1 MKKIPLHVQIII
13 ALIVGA
19 FFGSFFSID
28 TNKLEIDYKKNN
40 QEKSTIIKDWS
51 DLEIYYNEITTSF
64 GKDDQSK
71 IVRLFEK
78 IKNENN
84 VSIRFISRDRE
95 IKIKNV
101 TNISKPS
108 TPATVIKPIGDI
120 FIRLLSFLA
129 IPLVIASL
137 VVGAASLGDV
147 KKLGRIGL
155 KTFALYMATTA
166 IAITIGLVVANIIQ
180 PGNKLSSQAKSKLLS
195 ADLSTSTPTDITKN
209 LDVDIVDFFVDIV
222 PKNPFQAISSGN
234 MLQIVFFAVFFGIVL
249 TFIEESK
256 RNVIVT
262 FFDASSDTLIK
273 MVDFV
278 MKIAPYGVFALIS
291 ATVADFG
298 FSILSTLFWY
308 IFAVLL
314 GLLLHLCLIYI
325 PIIKFWCKF
334 SVREFFKGMQ
344 NAQAIAFS
352 TSSSAATLP
361 VTMEC
366 VEVNLKVPKKISGF
380 VLPLGATINMDG
392 TALYQGVAAV
402 FIAQVYGINLGITEQ
417 LTIVLTAVLASIGTA
432 PVPGVGIIMLV
443 MILQSVHIPPEG
455 IALII
460 GVDRLLD
467 MARTINNITGD
478 AIVALAVSKNEN

>member
-19 FFGSFFSID
+19 FFGSFLSID

-120 FIRLLSFLA
+120 FIRHQGFLA

-222 PKNPFQAISSGN
+222 PKNPFRQYRAAICSK
-234 MLQIVFFAVFFGIVL
+234 LFFL
-249 TFIEESK
+249 LYS
-256 RNVIVT
+256 
-262 FFDASSDTLIK
+262 L
-273 MVDFV
+273 
-278 MKIAPYGVFALIS
+278 AL
-291 ATVADFG
+291 
-298 FSILSTLFWY
+298 Y
-308 IFAVLL
+308 
-314 GLLLHLCLIYI
+314 LLLLKN
-325 PIIKFWCKF
+325 P
-334 SVREFFKGMQ
+334 KGM
-344 NAQAIAFS
+344 
-352 TSSSAATLP
+352 
-361 VTMEC
+361 
-366 VEVNLKVPKKISGF
+366 
-380 VLPLGATINMDG
+380 
-392 TALYQGVAAV
+392 
-402 FIAQVYGINLGITEQ
+402 
-417 LTIVLTAVLASIGTA
+417 
-432 PVPGVGIIMLV
+432 
-443 MILQSVHIPPEG
+443 
-455 IALII
+455 
-460 GVDRLLD
+460 
-467 MARTINNITGD
+467 
-478 AIVALAVSKNEN
+478 